1 MQAEYSEACRRIL
14 GEAQHGL
21 SDNIDFW
28 SNMQLWERLLG
39 LADRPLSDLPN
50 FYKSHFLSQ
59 INVKSIKA
67 LAKLQ
72 TQHIKL
78 VTKSSDAIFNS
89 RAVAA
94 NHAEARILWTD

>member
-1 MQAEYSEACRRIL
+1 MQAEYTEACQRIL
-14 GEAQHGL
+14 GETQHDLEG
-21 SDNIDFW
+21 NIDFW

-39 LADRPLSDLPN
+39 LADRPLSALPK

-59 INVKSIKA
+59 MNVKSIKA

-72 TQHIKL
+72 AQHIKH

-89 RAVAA
+89 RAIAA